1 MDDWVEWM
9 LFRRV
14 HYDLLE
20 YPKTSNRKCPFDR
33 MVQRRNAYVRRTV
46 NWIHKMFDDQ
56 SKS

>member
-14 HYDLLE
+14 HYDRLE
-20 YPKTSNRKCPFDR
+20 YPNTSNRKCPFDC